1 MTTTKVA
8 QILCKVFPDH
18 VFLFAMV
25 IDKQKQKRSKNNPLI
40 HPSLSH
46 IFVTLRP
53 LPHFAPV
60 TPPLLPSQVAMQLP
74 IMVLTPP
81 TTTHAT
87 STTTTTATTTSSA
100 TIASTLHLLSPATHY
115 GISTPSSHSPEW
127 APMEIMW
134 HFPASM
140 FSQLSSFTSE
150 TFGFPSKNKTN
161 MWRNCCWRWG
171 HFPL

>member
-1 MTTTKVA
+1 MTTKKVA
-8 QILCKVFPDH
+8 HILQICKVSPNR

-46 IFVTLRP
+46 IFLTLRP

-81 TTTHAT
+81 TTSRAT
-87 STTTTTATTTSSA
+87 STTSHTTSTNTATTTSSA
-100 TIASTLHLLSPATHY
+100 TSASTLHLLSPATHY
-115 GISTPSSHSPEW
+115 GISTPSSHSPE
-127 APMEIMW
+127 
-134 HFPASM
+134 
-140 FSQLSSFTSE
+140 
-150 TFGFPSKNKTN
+150 
-161 MWRNCCWRWG
+161 
-171 HFPL
+171 

>member
-46 IFVTLRP
+46 IFLTLRP

-81 TTTHAT
+81 TTSHAA
-87 STTTTTATTTSSA
+87 STTTVAAASSA

-115 GISTPSSHSPEW
+115 GISTPSSHSPE
-127 APMEIMW
+127 
-134 HFPASM
+134 
-140 FSQLSSFTSE
+140 
-150 TFGFPSKNKTN
+150 
-161 MWRNCCWRWG
+161 
-171 HFPL
+171 

>member
-1 MTTTKVA
+1 MVFENKNKKEAKIIPSFTPLSA
-8 QILCKVFPDH
+8 IFSWLC
-18 VFLFAMV
+18 
-25 IDKQKQKRSKNNPLI
+25 S
-40 HPSLSH
+40 
-46 IFVTLRP
+46 P

-74 IMVLTPP
+74 IMVLAPP
-81 TTTHAT
+81 TTSHTT
-87 STTTTTATTTSSA
+87 STNSNTATTTSS
-100 TIASTLHLLSPATHY
+100 ASTLHLLSPATHY

>member
-8 QILCKVFPDH
+8 QILQICKVFPIR

-46 IFVTLRP
+46 IFLTLRP

-81 TTTHAT
+81 TTSHTTSRTTSHAT
-87 STTTTTATTTSSA
+87 STTTVTAASTTSA
-100 TIASTLHLLSPATHY
+100 TSASTLHLLSPATHY
-115 GISTPSSHSPEW
+115 GISTPSSHSPE
-127 APMEIMW
+127 
-134 HFPASM
+134 
-140 FSQLSSFTSE
+140 
-150 TFGFPSKNKTN
+150 
-161 MWRNCCWRWG
+161 
-171 HFPL
+171 